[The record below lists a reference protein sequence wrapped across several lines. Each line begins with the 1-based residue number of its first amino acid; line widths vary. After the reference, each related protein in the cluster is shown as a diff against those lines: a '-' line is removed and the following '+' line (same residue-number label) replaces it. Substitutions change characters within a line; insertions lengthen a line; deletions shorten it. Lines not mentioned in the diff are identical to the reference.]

1 MSTLPFTGPKSSQNG
16 DDTVYRVAQLNRA
29 VRTVLEAKWSSVW
42 VSGEL
47 SDVTE
52 ATSGHVYFTL
62 NDEREPAQVRVV
74 MFRNDARRS
83 KAKLENGSRVKLLGQ
98 VSLFTPRGSYQLIAR
113 IALPEG
119 LGDLHANFERV
130 RLKLEA
136 EGLLADSRKRALPHL
151 PRVLGVVT
159 SRSGAA
165 LHDIIQIANTRCPV
179 RIVVSPCQVQGNDA
193 PASIVRALKL
203 IQQLQLLDVVIVG
216 RGGGASEDLVAFND
230 ERVARA
236 IAACRVPV
244 VSAVGHEV
252 DITIADLVADVRAA
266 TPSNAAELTV
276 PERRILHGELRTAHR
291 SLQRAIE
298 VRVGRG
304 RLRLER
310 SSQRLREPRAA
321 LARARARLAQLQARL
336 LRAHN
341 QRLQRE
347 RARLSKQTE
356 RLSRADPRRALAEHR
371 TRWMELH
378 TSLIRLGKPL
388 CQKGR
393 AELARRVSQLDA
405 LSPLRSLARGYA
417 IALHEPTG
425 KALLRASD
433 AKAGDLI
440 ELRLH
445 EGELRTRVES

>member
-29 VRTVLEAKWSSVW
+29 VRTVLEAKWSAVW
-42 VSGEL
+42 VAGEL

-83 KAKLENGSRVKLLGQ
+83 KAKLENGARVKLLGQ
-98 VSLFTPRGSYQLIAR
+98 VSLFTPRGTYQLIAR
-113 IALPEG
+113 IALPQG

-136 EGLLADSRKRALPHL
+136 EGLLADDRKRALPHL

-179 RIVVSPCQVQGNDA
+179 RIVVSPCQVQGSDA
-193 PASIVRALKL
+193 AASIVRALKL
-203 IQQLQLLDVVIVG
+203 IQNLKLLDVVIVG

-321 LARARARLAQLQARL
+321 LARARARLAALQARL
-336 LRAHN
+336 IRAHN

-347 RARLSKQTE
+347 RARLSKQAE
-356 RLSRADPRRALAEHR
+356 LLSRADPRRTLAAHR
-371 TRWMELH
+371 TRWIELH

-388 CQKGR
+388 CQPGR
-393 AELARRVSQLDA
+393 AELARRISQLDA

-417 IALHEPTG
+417 IALHQPTG

-433 AKAGDLI
+433 AQAGDVI
-440 ELRLH
+440 QLRLH

>member
-1 MSTLPFTGPKSSQNG
+1 MSTLPFTGPKSPRDG

-29 VRTVLEAKWSSVW
+29 VRTVIEAKWSSVW
-42 VSGEL
+42 VAGEI
-47 SDVTE
+47 SDVTK
-52 ATSGHVYFTL
+52 AASGHVYMTL

-74 MFRNDARRS
+74 MFRTDAMRS
-83 KAKLENGSRVKLLGQ
+83 KAKLEAGSRVKLLGQ
-98 VSLFTPRGSYQLIAR
+98 VSLFTPRGTYQLIAR
-113 IALPEG
+113 IALPHG

-136 EGLLADSRKRALPHL
+136 EGLLAEDRKRALPHL

-159 SRSGAA
+159 SRQGAA

-179 RIVVSPCQVQGNDA
+179 RIVVSPCQVQGSDA

-203 IQQLQLLDVVIVG
+203 IQRVPLLDVVIVG

-236 IAACRVPV
+236 IAACKVPV

-291 SLQRAIE
+291 ALQRAIE
-298 VRVGRG
+298 VRIGRA
-304 RLRLER
+304 RLRIER

-321 LARARARLAQLQARL
+321 LARARAKLARL
-336 LRAHN
+336 HAALVRAN
-341 QRLQRE
+341 DQRLQRE
-347 RARLSKQTE
+347 RARL
-356 RLSRADPRRALAEHR
+356 
-371 TRWMELH
+371 
-378 TSLIRLGKPL
+378 
-388 CQKGR
+388 
-393 AELARRVSQLDA
+393 
-405 LSPLRSLARGYA
+405 
-417 IALHEPTG
+417 
-425 KALLRASD
+425 
-433 AKAGDLI
+433 
-440 ELRLH
+440 
-445 EGELRTRVES
+445 

>member
-1 MSTLPFTGPKSSQNG
+1 MSTLPFEGPKKQNG

-29 VRTVLEAKWSSVW
+29 VRTVLEAKWSTVW
-42 VSGEL
+42 VAGEL

-52 ATSGHVYFTL
+52 AASGHVYFTL

-83 KAKLENGSRVKLLGQ
+83 KAKLADGSRVKLLGQ
-98 VSLFTPRGSYQLIAR
+98 VSLFTPRGTYQLIAR
-113 IALPEG
+113 IALPQG

-136 EGLLADSRKRALPHL
+136 EGLLAEERKRALPHL

-179 RIVVSPCQVQGNDA
+179 RIVVSPCQVQGSEA
-193 PASIVRALKL
+193 VASIVRALKL
-203 IQQLQLLDVVIVG
+203 IQRVPQLDVVIVG

-236 IAACRVPV
+236 IAACNVPV

-298 VRVGRG
+298 VRLGRA

-310 SSQRLREPRAA
+310 NSQQLREPRAA
-321 LARARARLAQLQARL
+321 LARARARLNALHARL
-336 LRAHN
+336 IRAYN
-341 QRLQRE
+341 QRMQRD
-347 RARLSKQTE
+347 RARLTKSVEK
-356 RLSRADPRRALAEHR
+356 LSRVDPRRALAAHR
-371 TRWMELH
+371 TRWIELH

-388 CQKGR
+388 CRARR
-393 AELARRVSQLDA
+393 AELGRRIAQLDA
-405 LSPLRSLARGYA
+405 LSPLSSLARGYA

-425 KALLRASD
+425 KALLRAAD
-433 AKAGDLI
+433 AVSGDVI
-440 ELRLH
+440 KLRLH
-445 EGELRTRVES
+445 EGELRTRVER

>member
-1 MSTLPFTGPKSSQNG
+1 MSTLPFTGPKSSHNGG

-29 VRTVLEAKWSSVW
+29 VKTVLEAKWSSVW
-42 VSGEL
+42 VAGEL
-47 SDVTE
+47 SDVTP
-52 ATSGHVYFTL
+52 AASGHVYFTL

-98 VSLFTPRGSYQLIAR
+98 VSLFTPRGSFQLIAR

-119 LGDLHANFERV
+119 LGELHANFERV
-130 RLKLEA
+130 RSKLEA
-136 EGLLADSRKRALPHL
+136 EGLLAPERKRALPHL

-165 LHDIIQIANTRCPV
+165 LHDIVQIANTRCPV

-203 IQQLQLLDVVIVG
+203 IQRIPHLDVVIVG

-276 PERRILHGELRTAHR
+276 PERRILHAELRTAHR

-298 VRVGRG
+298 VRIGRA
-304 RLRLER
+304 RLRVER
-310 SSQRLREPRAA
+310 SSQQLREPRAA
-321 LARARARLAQLQARL
+321 LGRGRARLNTLHAALARAEH
-336 LRAHN
+336 RRV
-341 QRLQRE
+341 QRD
-347 RARLSKQTE
+347 RARLSKLLE
-356 RLSRADPRRALAEHR
+356 RLSRCDPRRALAANR
-371 TRWMELH
+371 TRWTELH

-388 CQKGR
+388 CQASR
-393 AELARRVSQLDA
+393 AELGRRIAQLDA

-425 KALLRASD
+425 KALLRAAD
-433 AKAGDLI
+433 AKSGDVI
-440 ELRLH
+440 QLRLH
-445 EGELRTRVES
+445 EGQLKTRVD

>member
-1 MSTLPFTGPKSSQNG
+1 MSTLPFMGPKSSQNG
-16 DDTVYRVAQLNRA
+16 DETVYRVAQLNRA
-29 VRTVLEAKWSSVW
+29 VKTVLEAKWSSVW
-42 VSGEL
+42 VAGEL
-47 SDVTE
+47 SDVTP
-52 ATSGHVYFTL
+52 AASGHVYFTL

-119 LGDLHANFERV
+119 QGELHANFERV

-136 EGLLADSRKRALPHL
+136 EGLLAPERKRALPHL

-159 SRSGAA
+159 SQSGAA
-165 LHDIIQIANTRCPV
+165 LHDIVQIANTRCPV

-193 PASIVRALKL
+193 PTSIVRALKL
-203 IQQLQLLDVVIVG
+203 IQRVPHLDVVIVG

-236 IAACRVPV
+236 IAACAVPV

-298 VRVGRG
+298 VRLGRA

-310 SSQRLREPRAA
+310 SGQQLREPRAA
-321 LARARARLAQLQARL
+321 LGRGRARLNALHTALARAEH
-336 LRAHN
+336 RRV
-341 QRLQRE
+341 QRD
-347 RARLSKQTE
+347 RARLSRWVE
-356 RLSRADPRRALAEHR
+356 RLSRSDPRRALAANR
-371 TRWMELH
+371 ARWIELH

-388 CQKGR
+388 CQASR
-393 AELARRVSQLDA
+393 AVLARRVAQLDA

-433 AKAGDLI
+433 AQSGDVI
-440 ELRLH
+440 QLRLH
-445 EGELRTRVES
+445 EGELKTRVE

>member
-1 MSTLPFTGPKSSQNG
+1 
-16 DDTVYRVAQLNRA
+16 
-29 VRTVLEAKWSSVW
+29 
-42 VSGEL
+42 
-47 SDVTE
+47 
-52 ATSGHVYFTL
+52 
-62 NDEREPAQVRVV
+62 

-119 LGDLHANFERV
+119 LGELHANFERV

-136 EGLLADSRKRALPHL
+136 EGLLAPERKRALPHL

-165 LHDIIQIANTRCPV
+165 LHDIVQIANTRCPV

-203 IQQLQLLDVVIVG
+203 LQRVPHVDVIIVG
-216 RGGGASEDLVAFND
+216 RGGGASEDLIAFND

-236 IAACRVPV
+236 IAACAVPV

-298 VRVGRG
+298 VRLGRA

-310 SSQRLREPRAA
+310 SSQQLREPRAA
-321 LARARARLAQLQARL
+321 LGRGRARLNSLHTALARAEH
-336 LRAHN
+336 RRV
-341 QRLQRE
+341 QRD
-347 RARLSKQTE
+347 RARMSKLVE
-356 RLSRADPRRALAEHR
+356 RLSRCDPRRALAANR
-371 TRWMELH
+371 TRWIELH
-378 TSLIRLGKPL
+378 TSLMRLGKPL
-388 CQKGR
+388 CQSSR
-393 AELARRVSQLDA
+393 AELARRIAQLDA

-433 AKAGDLI
+433 ARSGDVLQ
-440 ELRLH
+440 LRLH
-445 EGELRTRVES
+445 EGELKTRVE

>member
-29 VRTVLEAKWSSVW
+29 VRTVLEAKWSTVW
-42 VSGEL
+42 VAGEL

-52 ATSGHVYFTL
+52 AASGHVYFTL

-83 KAKLENGSRVKLLGQ
+83 KAKLADGSRVKLLGQ
-98 VSLFTPRGSYQLIAR
+98 VSLFTPRGTYQLIAR
-113 IALPEG
+113 IALPQG

-136 EGLLADSRKRALPHL
+136 EGLLAEERKRALPHL
-151 PRVLGVVT
+151 PRVLGIVT
-159 SRSGAA
+159 SRAGAA

-179 RIVVSPCQVQGNDA
+179 RIVVSPCQVQGSDA

-203 IQQLQLLDVVIVG
+203 IQRVPQLDVVIVG

-236 IAACRVPV
+236 IAACQVPV

-252 DITIADLVADVRAA
+252 DITIADLVADMRAA

-298 VRVGRG
+298 VRFGRA

-310 SSQRLREPRAA
+310 SSQQLREPRAA
-321 LARARARLAQLQARL
+321 LARARARLTGLHAALI
-336 LRAHN
+336 RAHN
-341 QRLQRE
+341 RRLQRE
-347 RARLSKQTE
+347 RARLSKQVE
-356 RLSRADPRRALAEHR
+356 RLSRADPRRTLATHR
-371 TRWMELH
+371 TRWIELH
-378 TSLIRLGKPL
+378 TSLMRLGKPL
-388 CQKGR
+388 CKARR
-393 AELARRVSQLDA
+393 AELGRRIAQLDA
-405 LSPLRSLARGYA
+405 LSPLSSLARGYA

-425 KALLRASD
+425 KALLRAAD
-433 AKAGDLI
+433 AKSGDVI
-440 ELRLH
+440 QLRLH

>member
-1 MSTLPFTGPKSSQNG
+1 MSTLPLGGPRAPQNG

-29 VRTVLEAKWSSVW
+29 VRTVLEAKWANVW

-47 SDVTE
+47 SDVTV

-62 NDEREPAQVRVV
+62 NDETEPAQVRVV

-83 KAKLENGSRVKLLGQ
+83 KARLVDGSRVKLQGQ

-113 IALPEG
+113 LALPQG
-119 LGDLHANFERV
+119 IGDLHANFERV

-136 EGLLADSRKRALPHL
+136 EGLLAEERKRALPHL

-159 SRSGAA
+159 SRAGAA
-165 LHDIIQIANTRCPV
+165 LHDIVGCANTRCPV

-203 IQQLQLLDVVIVG
+203 IQKLPELDVVIVG

-276 PERRILHGELRTAHR
+276 PERRVLHGELRTAHR
-291 SLQRAIE
+291 SLERAME
-298 VRVGRG
+298 VRLGRA

-310 SSQRLREPRAA
+310 DAQRLREPRAA
-321 LARARARLAQLQARL
+321 LGRARAQLQTLHAAL

-341 QRLQRE
+341 RRMQRE
-347 RARLSKQTE
+347 RARLTKQAE
-356 RLSRADPRRALAEHR
+356 LLSRADPRRILAAHR
-371 TRWMELH
+371 ARWIELH
-378 TSLIRLGKPL
+378 TSLLRLGKPL
-388 CQKGR
+388 TAPAR
-393 AELARRVSQLDA
+393 AELARRIAQLDA

-433 AKAGDLI
+433 AASGDVI
-440 ELRLH
+440 ELKLH